1 VDGTPSEE
9 PLPLLGIFN
18 LLGGALVNTWTD
30 QHTCQ
35 WLTNALYKHRLNE
48 KNLIRVTDAKDLSKP
63 VKMAL
68 GLWA

>member
-1 VDGTPSEE
+1 
-9 PLPLLGIFN
+9 
-18 LLGGALVNTWTD
+18 VNTWTD